1 MSHRSPHRRFARFVI
16 ADRQCVNR
24 QYFVKGGTQIRTGG
38 KGFAD
43 PARQSKNLAN
53 QAFKTL
59 DCLPTLN
66 RALDRGGIHRGDRTL
81 KGAVFGAIVRSL
93 NRALETQ
100 EIFKDTRHPDQIQP
114 NIDHGR
120 RPAPSHQ

>member
-1 MSHRSPHRRFARFVI
+1 MV
-16 ADRQCVNR
+16 DWQGVNR

-81 KGAVFGAIVRSL
+81 KGAIFGAIARSL
-93 NRALETQ
+93 IRALKAKPSL
-100 EIFKDTRHPDQIQP
+100 KDSSYPQKVDRQIDRRRCTNP
-114 NIDHGR
+114 NR
-120 RPAPSHQ
+120 E